1 MRGGESI
8 WGAFRTAFFL
18 GRIGDKSASGVLRR
32 AMKGGVPESYMGR
45 QRAIL
50 LRWYAVA
57 ALKLIEI
64 QSRPAQ
70 KRHAVITKWLRHCFS
85 SREEHFMARG
95 RLIPWLNELLGE
107 KRNLFYK
114 NLLPSLDD
122 PWKIQDARR
131 AMR

>member
-1 MRGGESI
+1 
-8 WGAFRTAFFL
+8 
-18 GRIGDKSASGVLRR
+18 
-32 AMKGGVPESYMGR
+32 
-45 QRAIL
+45 
-50 LRWYAVA
+50 
-57 ALKLIEI
+57 
-64 QSRPAQ
+64 
-70 KRHAVITKWLRHCFS
+70 
-85 SREEHFMARG
+85 MARG